1 MFFGEYEHKCDSK
14 GRVMMPSKFREQLS
28 DTFFVTKGMEGCL
41 FVYDEEEWEILAT
54 KINSMNQLSRKEA
67 RAFARLFY
75 AGASNLQLD
84 NQGRILIP
92 ANLRTYASI
101 DKEVYILG
109 IAKRIEIWSK
119 ERWEAY
125 NDDESL
131 NYEVLSDQL
140 MDLDL

>member
-92 ANLRTYASI
+92 AHLRTYAGI